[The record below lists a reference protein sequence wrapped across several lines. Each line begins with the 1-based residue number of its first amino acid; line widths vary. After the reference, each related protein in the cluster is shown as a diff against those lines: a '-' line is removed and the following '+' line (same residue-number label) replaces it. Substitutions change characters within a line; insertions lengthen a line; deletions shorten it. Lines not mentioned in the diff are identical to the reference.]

1 MKFAAACQLPD
12 ATPSRLDA
20 MRRKIADSSGGS
32 SSTKLRTKVLELID
46 KFDLRGAVAD
56 LGSGRADLIRPLLE
70 MNRFSSIVGVD
81 LMERPSDLP
90 SRVQWCHAD
99 LNQPL
104 AFASGSFD
112 FVTALGLIEYLENSY
127 AFARELHRVLR
138 PEGTAILTTPN
149 NESWRALISLVVRG
163 HFAAFPPL
171 GGNINLT
178 ALVRGDLERILRFAG
193 FSGAWFT
200 YSGYGMVPKL
210 PVTWQAI
217 SRGLLGGVRYSDDLV
232 VVCRKP

>member
-1 MKFAAACQLPD
+1 MKFAAARQLPD
-12 ATPSRLDA
+12 ATPSQLDA
-20 MRRKIADSSGGS
+20 MRRKVANSSGGS
-32 SSTKLRTKVLELID
+32 SSTKLRAKVLELID

-56 LGSGRADLIRPLLE
+56 FGSGRADLIPPLLE

-99 LNQPL
+99 LNQPV

-112 FVTALGLIEYLENSY
+112 FVTSLGLIEYLENPY

-138 PEGTAILTTPN
+138 PDGTAILTTPN

-163 HFAAFPPL
+163 HFAAFPPM
-171 GGNINLT
+171 GVNINLT

-200 YSGYGMVPKL
+200 YPGYGMVPKL
-210 PVTWQAI
+210 PVSWQAI
-217 SRGLLGGVRYSDDLV
+217 SGGLLGGVRYSDDLV